1 MKRKK
6 TLKKLLIQFKKTT
19 NLNYKTNSK
28 PYQQNKK
35 IINDL
40 NKLNNVNTNAK
51 LVLLIYCF

>member
-1 MKRKK
+1 MKQKKK

-35 IINDL
+35 IINGL
-40 NKLNNVNTNAK
+40 SKK
-51 LVLLIYCF
+51 